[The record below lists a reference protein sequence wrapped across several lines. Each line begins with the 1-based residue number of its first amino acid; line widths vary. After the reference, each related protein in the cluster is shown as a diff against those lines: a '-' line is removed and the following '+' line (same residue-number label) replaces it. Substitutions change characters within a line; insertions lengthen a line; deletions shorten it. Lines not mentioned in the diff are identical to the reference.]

1 MIFAQVFVG
10 VLLPIAVMFMLGW
23 WIDRRFRLDLATLVK
38 LNIHVVVPAFI
49 FYEVVSSDLH
59 SALAWRVVIFTFIT
73 IAGMGVIS
81 FWVGR
86 LAGYPR
92 EQTRALQLATMFY
105 NSGNYGIPLM
115 ALAFPGIGPIL
126 QVFVVITQNVSTF
139 TIGLFL
145 ANSARRGGW
154 HAAVPMLRQVSLW
167 AVGSA
172 FLVRWL
178 GLPVMSWPWLWTPV
192 TYLHAALVGIALITL
207 GAQLSQTRAR
217 QNAGRLSWAVGLRLL
232 GGPLL
237 ACALAPLFG
246 FRGEIARIMVVST
259 GFPTAVNTA
268 LIAHECDADP
278 EFAAAAVFY
287 STLASMI
294 TVTALVTFS
303 RMSLP
308 FPLQ

>member
-1 MIFAQVFVG
+1 MIFANVFVG
-10 VLLPIAVMFMLGW
+10 VLLPIAVMFLLGW
-23 WIDRRFRLDLATLVK
+23 WIDRRFNLDLATLVK

-49 FYEVVSSDLH
+49 FYEVVRSDLH
-59 SALAWRVVIFTFIT
+59 SVLAWRVVLFTFVT
-73 IAGMGVIS
+73 IAGMGLIS
-81 FWVGR
+81 FFVGASLR
-86 LAGYPR
+86 YPR

-115 ALAFPGIGPIL
+115 ALAFPGMGPIL

-145 ANSARRGGW
+145 ASSARRTGW
-154 HAAVPMLRQVSLW
+154 RAAIPMLRQVSLW
-167 AVGSA
+167 AVGTA
-172 FLVRWL
+172 LIVRL
-178 GLPVMSWPWLWTPV
+178 CEVPVTSWPWLWTPV

-217 QNAGRLSWAVGLRLL
+217 QNGARLSWAVGLRLI
-232 GGPLL
+232 GGPLF

-246 FRGEIARIMVVST
+246 FRGEIARIMIVST

-287 STLASMI
+287 STLVSMI
-294 TVTALVTFS
+294 TVTALITVS
-303 RMSLP
+303 RMP
-308 FPLQ
+308 FAAAMQ